1 MGIKGLNRLIKY
13 VNRGQP
19 DNVKQLSSYSGSKV
33 AIDTE
38 GLLYKFRFVAQKQ
51 SVYNQQKYHIYAIV
65 LHAIKFLNENI
76 IPIYVFDG
84 KPPEAK
90 YENCLVKRYNDRE
103 KNLQNFLEIEIR
115 FVEMIKTCSESMI
128 TNPEIIKLLEEYES
142 AQNKCIVVSKLQR
155 QECINILQ
163 LLGIPY
169 INTSNAEAE
178 CVCVYLAKH
187 KIVDYVLSE
196 DTDCIVYGI
205 SSLENSLD
213 HDIKILKKSSRTGRE
228 VIRADRTDRTDD
240 YIELSCRHIIQLF
253 KMTVE
258 QFIDMCIL
266 CGCDYCPNLKLG
278 PNACYKLIRDF
289 KSIDNLQCLLSKT
302 NDYNYV
308 EARNILKNS
317 SNNIQ
322 LSNDFSTVQLNSHLL
337 VRLKNYVDSNKSV
350 HNQ

>member
-1 MGIKGLNRLIKY
+1 MGIKGLNKLIKY
-13 VNRGQP
+13 INRCQP
-19 DNVKQLSSYSGSKV
+19 DKTQSLSSYSGSKI

-38 GLLYKFRFVAQKQ
+38 GLLYKFRHASEKQ
-51 SVYNQQKYHIYAIV
+51 TTYEKKRYHIYAIV

-90 YENCLVKRYNDRE
+90 YENCLEKRYNERE
-103 KNLQNFLEIEIR
+103 KNLKKFLEIESI
-115 FVEMIKTCSESMI
+115 FLKMIENNNESII
-128 TNPEIIKLLEEYES
+128 TDPSIIKILEEYES
-142 AQNKCIVVSKLQR
+142 AQNRCIFVNKIQR
-155 QECINILQ
+155 QECMNILH

-169 INTSNAEAE
+169 INVNAEAE

-205 SSLENSLD
+205 SSLESNDHDNLND
-213 HDIKILKKSSRTGRE
+213 HDIKILKKTQE
-228 VIRADRTDRTDD
+228 DT
-240 YIELSCRHIIQLF
+240 YIELSCRHIIQSF
-253 KMTVE
+253 KMTID

-266 CGCDYCPNLKLG
+266 CGCDYCHYTLFHCNSNIKLG

-289 KSIDNLQCLLSKT
+289 KSIDNILYLFKG
-302 NDYNYV
+302 DFNYI
-308 EARNILKNS
+308 EARNIFRNGSNNLKVDVNNDFITLNLQSLLEKLHVYVS
-317 SNNIQ
+317 SNKM
-322 LSNDFSTVQLNSHLL
+322 F
-337 VRLKNYVDSNKSV
+337 